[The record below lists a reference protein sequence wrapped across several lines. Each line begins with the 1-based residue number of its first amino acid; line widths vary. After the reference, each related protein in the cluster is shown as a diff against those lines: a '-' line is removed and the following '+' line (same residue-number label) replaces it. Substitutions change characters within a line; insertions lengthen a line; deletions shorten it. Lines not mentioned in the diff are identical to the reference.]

1 MRMLR
6 WICCDLRKDGVRNDD
21 ICERLGVAPVDEK
34 LVQHH
39 LIWFGHIQRRLP
51 EAPVCSGV
59 ISRVRCILAFRGR
72 PILTWE
78 EFVKR
83 DLKDWSITKELT
95 LDRREWKL
103 AIHVNL
109 DLQFL
114 LFYLLVFLSAFFYFF
129 CVSVF
134 NWPFLLFCLFF
145 YCPSFSLLFF
155 TFVFVSVFWLQ

>member
-1 MRMLR
+1 MLR

-72 PILTWE
+72 PVLTWE

-109 DLQFL
+109 DLRFL
-114 LFYLLVFLSAFFYFF
+114 LFYLLVFLSAFFHFFVFQFLIGLSSFSVYFF
-129 CVSVF
+129 IAL
-134 NWPFLLFCLFF
+134 P
-145 YCPSFSLLFF
+145 FSLLFF